1 MDRPLSSD
9 RRDER
14 RDFSSDRQ
22 NNHYGHG
29 GRGRHHNNYRGRS
42 NYRGRGR
49 GYSSSHH
56 QHHQQQYHPYRRGGF
71 QGGGRGAPRRETGN
85 RFQADVQEQ
94 DPKLSALRQLQQLI
108 NKVGELEVPSSV
120 KEEGN
125 QRPVV
130 VSQTEKIK
138 ALTSFLCGPQAEMF
152 LEYERDASVVQAD
165 KLAGPF
171 VSSLI
176 HCQSVLPL
184 QTPCYAALT
193 LSVHEHT
200 TVCASPFAGVSDR
213 CVEYALRFLARD
225 LDHTL
230 LDPACLDSN
239 TSAVAV
245 HQDRPRAVV
254 RMRLTLRY
262 IANLAKMGI
271 VAAQDTNDQSAVLAA
286 TNQRPIT
293 LLDLLDAMVQAAIQA
308 GNERY
313 STNKSVACILAHLV
327 WDTIPYIRDMVSSD
341 WISEN
346 LVDPLQE
353 TMEAYQS
360 AFAPGIGSSSIL
372 LKAERYEDVG
382 ETGDEE
388 DEEEDDD
395 EEDDSGAV
403 CDSFQDLLRT
413 LKHSLGDNGI
423 EPRFALFTDAPW
435 QAMSAP
441 VTQNI
446 DGTAGAEQSAEESS
460 SVSPLTFSGQAVSL
474 QLFPTCRALTML
486 LGGDVAPETKLAK
499 TSLDAIVVGRLPIFG
514 PPPEAKDEDDEE
526 MEDDTPVN
534 ERLHCYRQKFGI
546 VDRFFIGEAV
556 RDCLLCHESTVTPT
570 GVEHGSPT
578 GVAEQIW
585 ALRHVLTGQD
595 AMGIEYCI
603 VEVILSLITQG
614 DRGSSLR
621 VMYLSRVLLELTRLE
636 PAAFSPAIALGVS
649 TLFEDYMPALVPVAV
664 YNLSKWFAFHLTNT
678 DYQWPSA
685 YWKHWEQF
693 VLYGWSNSR
702 GSFVKSALALML
714 ENVSNVDSIVTDCL
728 PTNSAIAGQLIL
740 PPELII
746 DAISSF
752 AEELASRIW
761 GGSLDSDMLLNHM
774 LSEEFSESLASSPDN
789 KFGRIKVLFG
799 ALLSPAKKSWKVT
812 KNQIKKAI
820 NREDLEVVM
829 VARDRDPDPLSLIL
843 EKMDKLKHAIAGV
856 LEKAVAEGTIAHGV
870 DPIDS
875 RDLLILELIMD
886 STSYSRS
893 VVEGCVMHCLRL
905 NHVSLENIL
914 KWCLGA
920 ASDGST
926 KSLVLRWWHMAGEV
940 LKTGLS
946 LHIENVLS
954 SKSDAMS
961 GGDELDDKVR
971 LVKSSILGYLD
982 PLLSHMIQRVC
993 QLLNLYK
1000 SEKSTKLSPEQ
1011 VDLIEGFKYVLT
1023 ECQGYYFTLVARFVP
1038 NNFSTNDLQDALT
1051 ESPIS
1056 GQSLAML
1063 MDTSGSLAADYL
1075 RQSLERM

>member
-14 RDFSSDRQ
+14 RDFSSDRHS
-22 NNHYGHG
+22 NHYGHG
-29 GRGRHHNNYRGRS
+29 GRGRHHNNYRGRGT
-42 NYRGRGR
+42 YRGRGR
-49 GYSSSHH
+49 NYSSHH
-56 QHHQQQYHPYRRGGF
+56 HHQQQHHPYRRGGF
-71 QGGGRGAPRRETGN
+71 QGGGRGPPPRREAGN
-85 RFQADVQEQ
+85 RFQADVHEQ
-94 DPKLSALRQLQQLI
+94 DPKRAALRQLQQLI

-120 KEEGN
+120 SEETN

-130 VSQTEKIK
+130 ISQTEKIK
-138 ALTSFLCGPQAEMF
+138 ALTDFLCGPQAEMF

-200 TVCASPFAGVSDR
+200 ALRASAFAGVSNR

-230 LDPACLDSN
+230 LDPACLGSN
-239 TSAVAV
+239 TAAVAI

-262 IANLAKMGI
+262 LANLAKMGI
-271 VAAQDTNDQSAVLAA
+271 VAANDINDQSAVLAA
-286 TNQRPIT
+286 TNQRPVT
-293 LLDLLDAMVQAAIQA
+293 LMGLLDAMVQAAIQA
-308 GNERY
+308 GSERY

-382 ETGDEE
+382 EAGDEE
-388 DEEEDDD
+388 DEEEDED
-395 EEDDSGAV
+395 EGEDSGAV

-413 LKHSLGDNGI
+413 LKHSLNDGGI

-441 VTQNI
+441 GTQNN
-446 DGTAGAEQSAEESS
+446 DGAEGAEQSAEESAS
-460 SVSPLTFSGQAVSL
+460 ISPLTFSGQAMLL
-474 QLFPTCRALTML
+474 QLFPTCRVLTML
-486 LGGDVAPETKLAK
+486 LGGDVAPETKLAR

-526 MEDDTPVN
+526 MEDDTPVS
-534 ERLHCYRQKFGI
+534 ERLQCYREKFGM

-570 GVEHGSPT
+570 GVEHGSPK

-585 ALRHVLTGQD
+585 ALRHLLTGEE
-595 AMGIEYCI
+595 ALGIEYCI
-603 VEVILSLITQG
+603 LEVILSLITQG

-636 PAAFSPAIALGVS
+636 PTAFSPAIALGVS

-685 YWKHWEQF
+685 YWKHWEPF

-702 GSFVKSALALML
+702 GSFVKSALALMM

-728 PTNSAIAGQLIL
+728 PTKSAIAGQLIV

-746 DAISSF
+746 DAISSL
-752 AEELASRIW
+752 AEELAKRIW

-789 KFGRIKVLFG
+789 KFGKVKVLYG
-799 ALLSPAKKSWKVT
+799 ALLSPAKRSWKII
-812 KNQIKKAI
+812 KNRINKAI
-820 NREDLEVVM
+820 DHEESEVEM
-829 VARDRDPDPLSLIL
+829 VARDDDPDPLSLIL

-856 LEKAVAEGTIAHGV
+856 LEKVVAEETTAHGA
-870 DPIDS
+870 DPVES
-875 RDLLILELIMD
+875 RDLLLLKLIMD

-893 VVEGCVMHCLRL
+893 IMEGCVMHCLRL
-905 NHVSLENIL
+905 RHVSVENVL

-926 KSLVLRWWHMAGEV
+926 KSLVLRWWHMAGET

-946 LHIENVLS
+946 LHIGEVLS

-961 GGDELDDKVR
+961 DGDELDDKLR

-993 QLLNLYK
+993 QLLNYYK
-1000 SEKSTKLSPEQ
+1000 NEKSKKLSPEQ

-1023 ECQGYYFTLVARFVP
+1023 ECHGYYLTLIARFVP
-1038 NNFSTNDLQDALT
+1038 NHVATNDLQDTLT

-1063 MDTSGSLAADYL
+1063 MDTSGGLAADYL
-1075 RQSLERM
+1075 RHSLERM